1 MTTGTD
7 PTTTGTDPT
16 TTGTDRPRSRLL
28 PNTAPWRSSRDFRLT
43 WTAGTVTL
51 LGSVLTM
58 TAIPLQIADLT
69 GSPLAVGA
77 VGAVELAPTI
87 VFGLYGGVLA
97 DRADRRS
104 VALATELALA
114 ALTALLL
121 VNALLGSPALWPL
134 YAAAGLAAALQ
145 GLQQP
150 SAEAMVPRLVPH
162 EQLVAAGSLLS
173 LRWSIAGLAG
183 PATAGALIATA
194 GVPAAYLV
202 DLATFLVSVLLLIR
216 VRPVPSLRDAEA
228 PRLREFTAGARYA
241 ARRPDLVGT
250 YLADLAATACALPT
264 ALFPFLVTELDA
276 VWALGLL
283 YSASATGA
291 LLAAATGGWTE
302 RVHRHGRLVLCSAA
316 LVGAATA
323 AAALAPGLWGVLLC
337 LLVAGGAHQIGDTF
351 RSTIWNQS
359 VPDELRGRTAGL
371 EMLIGSAGPALGDL
385 RAGGLAA
392 HQGVRAALRI
402 GGLLCLG
409 GTAVLAA
416 ALPALW
422 RYDRR
427 TTEQPPTPPQPSPDP
442 GEDRAPRR
450 IPPRTPHREPRPR
463 EPRRQQGA
471 HLPRPPAPRPVTRIR
486 RCRRRTR

>member
-1 MTTGTD
+1 MT
-7 PTTTGTDPT
+7 P
-16 TTGTDRPRSRLL
+16 GTDRPRSRLL

-77 VGAVELAPTI
+77 VGAVELLPTI

-97 DRADRRS
+97 DRADRRT
-104 VALATELALA
+104 VALVTELALA
-114 ALTALLL
+114 ALSALLL
-121 VNALLGSPALWPL
+121 ANALLGTPALWPL

-150 SAEAMVPRLVPH
+150 SAEAMIPRLVPPD
-162 EQLVAAGSLLS
+162 QLVAAGNLLS

-183 PATAGALIATA
+183 PATAGLLIATA

-202 DLATFLVSVLLLIR
+202 DLGTFLVSIALLAR
-216 VRPVPSLRDAEA
+216 VRPVPSQRDAEA
-228 PRLREFTAGARYA
+228 PRLREFVDGARYA
-241 ARRPDLVGT
+241 ARRPDLLGT
-250 YLADLAATACALPT
+250 YLADLAATVCALPT
-264 ALFPFLVTELDA
+264 ALFPFLAQELDA

-283 YSASATGA
+283 YSAAAAGG

-302 RVHRHGRLVLCSAA
+302 RVHRHGRLVLLCAA

-323 AAALAPGLWGVLLC
+323 AASIAPGLWAVLLC
-337 LLVAGGAHQIGDTF
+337 LLVAGGANQIGDTF
-351 RSTIWNQS
+351 RSAIWNQS
-359 VPDELRGRTAGL
+359 IPDELRGRAAGL

-392 HQGVRAALRI
+392 RQGIRVALRT
-402 GGLLCLG
+402 GGLLCLA
-409 GTAVLAA
+409 GTAALSA

-422 RYDRR
+422 RYDQRDQLNTPDQPDQLARR
-427 TTEQPPTPPQPSPDP
+427 DHLDQPHQPD
-442 GEDRAPRR
+442 
-450 IPPRTPHREPRPR
+450 
-463 EPRRQQGA
+463 QQ
-471 HLPRPPAPRPVTRIR
+471 PAP
-486 RCRRRTR
+486 